1 MSTENKLW
9 YSKWDQARGEMMEG
23 TVGPNK
29 RDEYSEK
36 LQRWKEEVIFNPKIY
51 LADFGKF
58 WARNLKE
65 KDPNKIFLKWG
76 RESKAVWNFSKKLSV
91 FVWPLVPKGWTNQPI
106 LRKQLMVDTEMSQL
120 KNKQNMCGKSGL
132 ANNSSLS
139 SIVLEHEQYKNPTKI
154 TFVFCQVSA
163 NADIFRLSG
172 DLKLS
177 LPLYKVNS
185 LTLLWCSL
193 THSIVMLTHSPN
205 YSYKYFSSRL
215 CPLSPLSGNS

>member
-1 MSTENKLW
+1 
-9 YSKWDQARGEMMEG
+9 
-23 TVGPNK
+23 
-29 RDEYSEK
+29 
-36 LQRWKEEVIFNPKIY
+36 
-51 LADFGKF
+51 
-58 WARNLKE
+58 
-65 KDPNKIFLKWG
+65 
-76 RESKAVWNFSKKLSV
+76 
-91 FVWPLVPKGWTNQPI
+91 
-106 LRKQLMVDTEMSQL
+106 MVDTEMSQL

-185 LTLLWCSL
+185 LTLL
-193 THSIVMLTHSPN
+193 
-205 YSYKYFSSRL
+205 
-215 CPLSPLSGNS
+215 